1 MGNGYALTLAP
12 FHRFAVPPPP
22 LGEAFPPQ
30 APQLYTVNCQ
40 LYTGSTANTR
50 WYTSCCPWGR

>member
-1 MGNGYALTLAP
+1 MPVKGNGYALTRAP

-30 APQLYTVNCQ
+30 AQ
-40 LYTGSTANTR
+40 
-50 WYTSCCPWGR
+50 